1 MEESFLPS
9 DPSGYYSYLDL
20 KEFNWIEF
28 IRDWFVC
35 ITIESIRLNN
45 AEIPETCGTCPAWR

>member
-1 MEESFLPS
+1 MEV
-9 DPSGYYSYLDL
+9 SGPTGSYSYLDL

-28 IRDWFVC
+28 IGDWFVC

-45 AEIPETCGTCPAWR
+45 AEIPETCGISPVLRRR